1 MHPLS
6 SSLCY
11 ASQGV
16 CLSVLFLP
24 GRGNVTAVGLALVL
38 VLVVVLVLALAL
50 ALELALLWSGSD
62 TPVITSPQRRRRE

>member
-24 GRGNVTAVGLALVL
+24 GRGNVTAEGLVLALVL
-38 VLVVVLVLALAL
+38 VLV
-50 ALELALLWSGSD
+50 LALLWSGSD

>member
-24 GRGNVTAVGLALVL
+24 GRGNATAEGLVLALVL
-38 VLVVVLVLALAL
+38 VLV
-50 ALELALLWSGSD
+50 LALLWSGSD